1 MAEEIPTMNIN
12 DPYTLANKKE
22 RVPLMAQYHKTPELS
37 TSSVFGLR
45 PEELQ

>member
-1 MAEEIPTMNIN
+1 MNSN
-12 DPYTLANKKE
+12 YGYAQPDKKD

-37 TSSVFGLR
+37 VSSVFGLR